1 LNARINYNTCLI
13 YPNPSK
19 AIFNVKFSNSFTGQ
33 IVVINSMGQV
43 IMQKNNLNATSTELN
58 LESQSSGL
66 YHIILTEKL
75 GQTAQYQILKQ

>member
-1 LNARINYNTCLI
+1 
-13 YPNPSK
+13 
-19 AIFNVKFSNSFTGQ
+19 
-33 IVVINSMGQV
+33 MGQV